1 MKERHPH
8 RESLEQF
15 VVGEISGEDARSME
29 RHLEV
34 CPDCRDRIDEIT
46 ASAKHDLLESWLS
59 PGYEDAIERAVD
71 GAAER
76 LIHIVHDGRGA
87 ETLLTELL
95 KDPAPARRRK
105 VRSEERFH
113 TPKLG
118 QLLQARSRDAWFFD
132 PSAALEY
139 AELAVLVAERLDSG
153 RYGMSLVEDARAM
166 AWGHLGNAFRI
177 RSDLWRAEQALR
189 QAWLHH
195 ARAGEDAYTETEL
208 LKFTSSLRS
217 LQGRL
222 EQAVLLCD
230 RSIVLYRE
238 GQDRHLEGA
247 ALIMKGAIL
256 ADHSCFQEA
265 IPVTREGLSLV
276 DPAEDPRL
284 ILMGNHNLTL
294 FVANTGAP
302 RVAKKFLVKSRSLY
316 QDLGEPIILARL
328 RWLEGNIAAG
338 LGRLGEA
345 ERVLRE
351 VRDFFVDREL
361 GIEVAVAS
369 LELAEVYL
377 KGKRPRLAR
386 EAAGE
391 LIPLGESL
399 GLHQLALVARL
410 LFAQASRG

>member
-1 MKERHPH
+1 MKKRHPH

-15 VVGEISGEDARSME
+15 VGGDLSGEDARLME

-34 CPDCRDRIDEIT
+34 CPDCRGQIDEIT
-46 ASAKHDLLESWLS
+46 VSMKRGLLESWLS

-76 LIHIVHDGRGA
+76 LTHIVNDGRGA
-87 ETLLTELL
+87 EALLTELL

-118 QLLQARSRDAWFFD
+118 QLLQARSREAWFLD
-132 PSAALEY
+132 PLAALEF

-153 RYGMSLVEDARAM
+153 RYGTSLVEDARAL
-166 AWGHLGNAFRI
+166 AWGYLGNAFRI
-177 RSDLWRAEQALR
+177 RADLWRAEQALR

-195 ARAGEDAYTETEL
+195 AIAGEDAYTETEL
-208 LKFTSSLRS
+208 LNFTTSLRS
-217 LQGRL
+217 IQGRL

-230 RSIVLYRE
+230 RSIALYRE

-256 ADHSCFQEA
+256 ADHSHFQEA

-276 DPAEDPRL
+276 DPAENPRL
-284 ILMGNHNLTL
+284 VLMGNHNLAVD
-294 FVANTGAP
+294 VASSGAP
-302 RVAKKFLVKSRSLY
+302 RVAKKLLVKSRPQY
-316 QDLGEPIILARL
+316 QDFGDPTTLARL
-328 RWLEGNIAAG
+328 RWLEGNIASG
-338 LGRLGEA
+338 LGQFAEA
-345 ERVLRE
+345 ERALRE

-361 GIEVAVAS
+361 GVEVTFAS
-369 LELAEVYL
+369 LELAEIYL
-377 KGKRPRLAR
+377 KGRRPGLAK
-386 EAAGE
+386 EVAGE

-399 GLHQLALVARL
+399 GLHQQALVARL